1 MPRRSACLIAVAVAV
16 AALLT
21 ACGEEPE
28 ELVEVGTRITTAADA
43 LECPTGAEVEEKTV
57 TAGPSTGSEDAL
69 GAVQAWAKRARRS
82 ADIPLDGYQVSV
94 EEVGTVL
101 FTHEASGPAEIAVIA
116 ARTDDEAGDVGWL
129 VQSWARCR
137 PAGSGS

>member
-1 MPRRSACLIAVAVAV
+1 MPRTARLIAGTVAV

-28 ELVEVGTRITTAADA
+28 ELIDVGTRITTAADA
-43 LECPTGAEVEEKTV
+43 LECPTGSEVEEKTV
-57 TAGPSTGSEDAL
+57 SAGPG
-69 GAVQAWAKRARRS
+69 RAARTRS
-82 ADIPLDGYQVSV
+82 APYRRGRSGRGGLPTSRSTATRSRV

-101 FTHEASGPAEIAVIA
+101 FTHEASGQAEIAVIA
-116 ARTDDEAGDVGWL
+116 ARTDDEDGDVGWL